1 MAKRKTPK
9 VKKPSKITNEEL
21 KSLQDLVNKINRSH
35 LQIGQLENQKHS
47 VLHSLAGMNDEL
59 VVMRGKFKDSYETED
74 INIVDGLI
82 NYNGQVN

>member
-35 LQIGQLENQKHS
+35 LQIGQLETQKHN
-47 VLHSLAGMNDEL
+47 VLHSLAGMNDE
-59 VVMRGKFKDSYETED
+59 VVAMRGKFQDSYGTED
-74 INIVDGLI
+74 INIIDGLI